1 MEDGWKHLLVIL
13 QRKFFLLSFGLGILD
28 LELAKKGLTT
38 RKRRLSPLFDGFSNG
53 LRNSWNSQADAFKAF
68 LIDKGRYVVDNS
80 VGHAD
85 N

>member
-1 MEDGWKHLLVIL
+1 MIL

-38 RKRRLSPLFDGFSNG
+38 RKRWLSPLFDGFSNG
-53 LRNSWNSQADAFKAF
+53 LRNSWNSWNSWNSQADAFKAFF